1 MTDFA
6 IIDDVIPLQLI
17 SLMVNSWMR
26 YFERRQSK
34 ERVVWSPY
42 KGQPNSIGYT
52 RDDFQCLYRACQ
64 FPWNPKENDPVL
76 KEICSLANERK
87 GIHAS
92 DPQQTF
98 NTVSWYPPGSG
109 FMREHIDGGISP
121 LIHALVPLTFRGKD
135 YDEGGLRIKKRN
147 GEWVDIEWLVKPGC
161 VVLYDGTLM
170 HEVLPVY
177 GGIGRMQC
185 FPLANE
191 FGSIEDDPRNLAH
204 VSIGKIVKARAL
216 LFKDKIRT
224 LLGREQNYR

>member
-1 MTDFA
+1 MTDFE
-6 IIDDVIPLQLI
+6 IIDDVISVHDIKLVVDYWLQRFL
-17 SLMVNSWMR
+17 NSHGIH
-26 YFERRQSK
+26 
-34 ERVVWSPY
+34 RVVWSPY
-42 KGQPNSIGYT
+42 RGQPNTVGYSKDT
-52 RDDFQCLYRACQ
+52 FQCLYRACE
-64 FPWNPKENDPVL
+64 FPWNVYENDPWL
-76 KEICSLANERK
+76 NEICSAANKAK
-87 GIHAS
+87 GEHAS
-92 DPQQTF
+92 DPYRTF
-98 NTVSWYPPGSG
+98 NTISWYPPGSG

-170 HEVLPVY
+170 HEVLPVH